1 MARSLIYF
9 YPTSDVPITM
19 KNVVAAVKACHA
31 PPPDLPRLL
40 QLTGEAAAE
49 RDKRFKPTAFLSVP
63 YILSTLA
70 EDLDGEGINMLQG
83 MEFVST
89 GGAPLDTLIGDAMV
103 QRRIRLVSRLGSSEC
118 GCKSTLCCDVISP
131 APNIP
136 SVLLSSHRDYETEKD
151 WELLRNDSPYADAL
165 RFEETDAGPS
175 GTRRYEMV
183 VTSNWT
189 SLVGISPTGRYHD
202 TDPTDEKQPRR
213 RILRF
218 WGSIRKTPNEG
229 GGVAICRKR
238 RRCHRN
244 GTSSWLFFNPADISP
259 MVRRRLLVLWS
270 QSFEHRPS
278 LQMLLLSDLNDLSL
292 DSCSSPVAIRLSNLY
307 YLLSHLSS
315 TKPIEAL
322 HRSRTYLPTCV
333 W

>member
-31 PPPDLPRLL
+31 PPPDLPHLF
-40 QLTGEAAAE
+40 QLTREAAAE
-49 RDKRFKPTAFLSVP
+49 RVKRFRPTAFLSVP

-83 MEFVST
+83 MESVST

-103 QRRIRLVSRLGSSEC
+103 QRGIRLVSRLGSSEC
-118 GCKSTLCCDVISP
+118 GCKLTLCCDVISP
-131 APNIP
+131 APNLHP
-136 SVLLSSHRDYETEKD
+136 VLLSSHRDYETEKD
-151 WELLRNDSPYADAL
+151 WELLRNDSPYANAL

-189 SLVGISPTGRYHD
+189 SLVGISPTGTYHGAD
-202 TDPTDEKQPRR
+202 RTDQEQPRR

-218 WGSIRKTPNEG
+218 WRSVRETLNEG
-229 GGVAICRKR
+229 GGVAICGKR

-244 GTSSWLFFNPADISP
+244 GMSNWLFY
-259 MVRRRLLVLWS
+259 
-270 QSFEHRPS
+270 QS
-278 LQMLLLSDLNDLSL
+278 
-292 DSCSSPVAIRLSNLY
+292 C
-307 YLLSHLSS
+307 
-315 TKPIEAL
+315 
-322 HRSRTYLPTCV
+322 
-333 W
+333 